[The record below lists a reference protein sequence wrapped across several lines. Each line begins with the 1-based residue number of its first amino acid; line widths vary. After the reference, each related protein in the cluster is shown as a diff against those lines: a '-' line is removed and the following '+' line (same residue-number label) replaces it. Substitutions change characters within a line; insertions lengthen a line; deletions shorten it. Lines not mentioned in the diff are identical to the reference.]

1 MESKE
6 ILNIVIEFK
15 NHVYSKVRVL
25 YSKTLKTVVSVN
37 IQAKNMWNV
46 KHTVMPTMS
55 VFDRI
60 MSDDCHNKVV
70 KQFDRVRQIA
80 KFTN

>member
-37 IQAKNMWNV
+37 IHAKNMWNV
-46 KHTVMPTMS
+46 KTHCIAKTKTVI
-55 VFDRI
+55 DQI
-60 MSDDCHNKVV
+60 MSDDCHNNVL
-70 KQFDRVRQIA
+70 KQFDRVR
-80 KFTN
+80 